1 MRQANWGTTEW
12 DGTGRSL
19 QLELDS
25 IGFLLLLRSVLNEC
39 KLNIDLCSVTD
50 PSILRF
56 FVSCLAVMMN
66 VETRDNFDGVLKSP
80 TQLVLGC

>member
-1 MRQANWGTTEW
+1 MNA
-12 DGTGRSL
+12 
-19 QLELDS
+19 
-25 IGFLLLLRSVLNEC
+25 

-56 FVSCLAVMMN
+56 FASCLAVMMN